1 MFNLFMFIGKKYLFI
16 NKLTSLYSDNYNEK
30 YSDYG
35 KFLSR
40 YVFESTNNSII
51 LNNDAN
57 ITIDK
62 IFKRNN
68 DYEGYDNTKN
78 SSNDD
83 LLILKIRENFYKKHI
98 LDQLLCN
105 NTNIHIKELIANNY
119 TENNY
124 NKYLPNI
131 TSGNLY
137 KDWDFNIHL

>member
-16 NKLTSLYSDNYNEK
+16 NRLTSLYCTNYNEK

-40 YVFESTNNSII
+40 YVFESNNNSII
-51 LNNDAN
+51 LNNSSDT
-57 ITIDK
+57 TIDK
-62 IFKRNN
+62 IFKRTNEF
-68 DYEGYDNTKN
+68 EGYDCTKN
-78 SSNDD
+78 SSDDD
-83 LLILKIRENFYKKHI
+83 LLISKIRENFYKKYI

-105 NTNIHIKELIANNY
+105 NTNIYTKELIAINY

-131 TSGNLY
+131 TAGNLY

>member
-1 MFNLFMFIGKKYLFI
+1 MIFSLFMFIGKQYLFI
-16 NKLTSLYSDNYNEK
+16 NRITSIYLNNNNE

-40 YVFESTNNSII
+40 NIFKSMNNSII
-51 LNNDAN
+51 NNNDSN

-62 IFKRNN
+62 IFKRS
-68 DYEGYDNTKN
+68 DEFEGYDNTKN

-83 LLILKIRENFYKKHI
+83 LLILKIRENFYKKYI

-105 NTNIHIKELIANNY
+105 NINIHIKELIANNY
-119 TENNY
+119 TESKY

-131 TSGNLY
+131 RSGNLY
-137 KDWDFNIHL
+137 KDWDFTIF